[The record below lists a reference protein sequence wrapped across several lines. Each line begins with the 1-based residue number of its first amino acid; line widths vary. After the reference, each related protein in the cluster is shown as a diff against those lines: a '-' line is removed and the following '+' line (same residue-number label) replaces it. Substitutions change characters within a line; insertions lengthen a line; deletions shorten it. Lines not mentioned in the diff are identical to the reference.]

1 MDNTENNT
9 LLLIDLTKNF
19 ELIEKNKNFIN
30 LNKGQIY
37 LKNCKKIKLKSF
49 TNLRKKTYKILIKGL
64 KKIILENPENKF
76 FLSEMEIFNL
86 RNDRYDF
93 PDRILNFLI
102 IERIISK
109 KKIKKIKIISDN
121 KVTLKMFDN
130 LNVLIEKKNLS
141 KFNFKLSLPHLK
153 IIKFLIKALILVF
166 YCKLFK
172 FDERK
177 KSEKNTFYLSLYPNK
192 YFYGK
197 ENLFEKK
204 ENICNF
210 LMSDETHLN
219 FNLRKLFH
227 FAKVTNE
234 KKIVN
239 IEKYIKVSDILLL
252 LLKHLYN
259 IFTLKSLK
267 KIEIDL
273 QGLDFKEVLNDIYI
287 GSYINRSKLEIYSKA
302 MPRFLK
308 ANKVSNFKL
317 YLFEYSFGY
326 FLIRTIKEFS
336 SKIKISGYQHGLFS
350 NSLMW
355 FDLIKSLKHKKKYTP
370 HEIYCLNKYC
380 LKDYKLKYKNT
391 KVSIINFEKKK
402 KNYDFINGIKIKKK
416 SNRILILS
424 GLHDAKD
431 LYLYAKNNLNFDKKD
446 IFYFKLHPKNKFNF
460 ISDAKIKKINNFK
473 KKKFSKVIVSQTSSL
488 SFDFLSLKRN
498 FSVIDF
504 DYKQN
509 YISTYL
515 NKNKNINFLKN

>member
-1 MDNTENNT
+1 MVNTENNT
-9 LLLIDLTKNF
+9 LLLIDLSKNF
-19 ELIEKNKNFIN
+19 DFTEKNKNFIN

-49 TNLRKKTYKILIKGL
+49 SNLKNTSYKIFIKGL
-64 KKIILENPENKF
+64 KKFILENQEDKF

-102 IERIISK
+102 IKRIISK

-130 LNVLIEKKNLS
+130 LNVKIEKKNLS
-141 KFNFKLSLPHLK
+141 KFNFKFHLPHLK
-153 IIKFLIKALILVF
+153 IIKFLIKAIILVF
-166 YCKLFK
+166 YCKFLK
-172 FDERK
+172 FYKRE

-197 ENLFEKK
+197 ENLFETKK
-204 ENICNF
+204 NICNF

-219 FNLRKLFH
+219 FNLIKLFH

-234 KKIVN
+234 KKIDN
-239 IEKYIKVSDILLL
+239 IEKYIEVSDILLL
-252 LLKHLYN
+252 MLKHLYN
-259 IFTLKSLK
+259 IFTLKNLR
-267 KIEIDL
+267 KIEIVL
-273 QGLDFKEVLNDIYI
+273 QGLDFREVLNDIYI
-287 GSYINRSKLEIYSKA
+287 GSYINRSKLEVYSKA
-302 MPRFLK
+302 IPRFLK

-350 NSLMW
+350 NNLMW
-355 FDLIKSLKHKKKYTP
+355 FDLIKSLKHRKKYIP
-370 HEIYCLNKYC
+370 NQIFCLNKHC

-391 KVSIINFEKKK
+391 KVSIINFQKKK
-402 KNYDFINGIKIKKK
+402 KNYDFINAIKIRKKA
-416 SNRILILS
+416 NRILILS
-424 GLHDAKD
+424 GLHDVKD
-431 LYLYAKNNLNFDKKD
+431 LYLYAKNTSNFDKKN
-446 IFYFKLHPKNKFNF
+446 IIYFKLHPKNKFNF
-460 ISDAKIKKINNFK
+460 ISDAKIKKINNFEK
-473 KKKFSKVIVSQTSSL
+473 KTFSKVIVSQTSSL

>member
-1 MDNTENNT
+1 MQSNT
-9 LLLIDLTKNF
+9 LLLIDLSKNLNF
-19 ELIEKNKNFIN
+19 EEKNKEYIY
-30 LNKGQIY
+30 LNKGNIR
-37 LKNCKKIKLKSF
+37 LNNCKRIKLKDF
-49 TNLRKKTYKILIKGL
+49 VNLRKKIYRNLIKEL
-64 KKIILENPENKF
+64 KKFILLNKKKKF

-93 PDRILNFLI
+93 PDRILNYLI
-102 IERIISK
+102 IKKLILK
-109 KKIKKIKIISDN
+109 KKFKKVKIISDN

-130 LNVLIEKKNLS
+130 LNVEIEKKNLS
-141 KFNFKLSLPHLK
+141 KFDFKFRLPNLK
-153 IIKFLIKALILVF
+153 TIKFLIKTIILVF
-166 YCKLFK
+166 YCKLLK
-172 FDERK
+172 FNKRE
-177 KSEKNTFYLSLYPNK
+177 KSKKNTVYFSLYPNK

-197 ENLFEKK
+197 EKLFEKK
-204 ENICNF
+204 KNICNF

-219 FNLRKLFH
+219 FNLRKLFY

-239 IEKYIKVSDILLL
+239 IEEYIKVSDILLL
-252 LLKHLYN
+252 MLKHLYN
-259 IFTLKSLK
+259 IFTLKNLRK
-267 KIEIDL
+267 MEIDL

-287 GSYINRSKLEIYSKA
+287 GSFINRSKLEVYSKA
-302 MPRFLK
+302 IPRFLK

-336 SKIKISGYQHGLFS
+336 TKIKISGYQHGLFS
-350 NSLMW
+350 NNLMW
-355 FDLIKSLKHKKKYTP
+355 FDLIKSLKHRKKYTP
-370 HEIYCLNKYC
+370 DEIYCLNKYC

-402 KNYDFINGIKIKKK
+402 TNYDFINCIKIKKK
-416 SNRILILS
+416 ANRILILS
-424 GLHDAKD
+424 GLHDTKD
-431 LYLYAKNNLNFDKKD
+431 LYLYAKNTLNFDKKD

-460 ISDAKIKKINNFK
+460 IPDSKIKKINNLK
-473 KKKFSKVIVSQTSSL
+473 KKTFSKVIVSQTSSL
-488 SFDFLSLKRN
+488 SYDFLSLKRN

-509 YISTYL
+509 YISTFL

>member
-1 MDNTENNT
+1 MDNKENNT

-30 LNKGQIY
+30 LNKGQIH

-49 TNLRKKTYKILIKGL
+49 TNLRKKTYKILIKRL

-102 IERIISK
+102 IEKIISK
-109 KKIKKIKIISDN
+109 KKIKRIKIISDN

-130 LNVLIEKKNLS
+130 LNILIEKENLS
-141 KFNFKLSLPHLK
+141 KFNFKLRLPHLK
-153 IIKFLIKALILVF
+153 IIKFLIKAIILVF

-172 FDERK
+172 FDERE
-177 KSEKNTFYLSLYPNK
+177 KSEKNTFHLSLYPNK

-227 FAKVTNE
+227 FVKITNE
-234 KKIVN
+234 KKIIN

-267 KIEIDL
+267 KIKIDL

-302 MPRFLK
+302 IPRFLK
-308 ANKVSNFKL
+308 ANRVSNFKL

-355 FDLIKSLKHKKKYTP
+355 FDLIKSLKHRKKYTP

-402 KNYDFINGIKIKKK
+402 RNYDFINGIKIKKK
-416 SNRILILS
+416 TNRILILS

-473 KKKFSKVIVSQTSSL
+473 KKTFSKVIVSQTSSL